1 MIHNKQ
7 KLHAIGNYLRERF
20 GYEWHFVNA
29 LSSNPDTIMID
40 GVDVMIKFDRD
51 DNLIASCI
59 IGDNTIARRFQTP
72 MQVIDYIITR
82 KFEVR

>member
-40 GVDVMIKFDRD
+40 GVDVTIKFDRNN
-51 DNLIASCI
+51 NLIASHI
-59 IGDNTIARRFQTP
+59 IEDNTIARRFQTP

>member
-51 DNLIASCI
+51 DNLIVSHI
-59 IGDNTIARRFQTP
+59 IGDNTIARRFQSP

-82 KFEVR
+82 KFEVK